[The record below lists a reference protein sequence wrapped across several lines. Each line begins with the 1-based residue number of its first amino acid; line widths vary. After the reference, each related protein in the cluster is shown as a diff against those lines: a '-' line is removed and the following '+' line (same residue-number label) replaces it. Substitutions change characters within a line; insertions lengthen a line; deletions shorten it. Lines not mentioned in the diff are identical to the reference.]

1 MIAGFPTRFDLVSI
15 VRFIY
20 LIFIDIK
27 AIFFMKNIL
36 ILSTF
41 LFIATTYSE
50 KAQAQ
55 NVAKS
60 LCEYVSADDKS
71 RLRSYLKSHKLKIR
85 NVFDG
90 VQCNGQ
96 NLVAFAST
104 NNAIKTGTLMLGKLP
119 KATVEDLL
127 ATITSPELTAA
138 AKQRIN
144 G

>member
-1 MIAGFPTRFDLVSI
+1 
-15 VRFIY
+15 
-20 LIFIDIK
+20 
-27 AIFFMKNIL
+27 MKNIVVL
-36 ILSTF
+36 ITLLFVST
-41 LFIATTYSE
+41 IYSE

-60 LCEYVSADDKS
+60 LCEYVSVDDKS

-85 NVFDG
+85 KIFDG

-96 NLVAFAST
+96 NLVAFASE

-119 KATVEDLL
+119 KSTVEELL

-138 AKQRIN
+138 AKERIS